1 MLSQLAAACKV
12 RKIFAHCL
20 DTVRGGGIFAI
31 GNVVQPP
38 IVKTTPLVP
47 NATHYNVN
55 LQGISVGGATLQLP
69 TSTFDSGDSKGTIID
84 SGTTLAYL
92 PREVYRTLLT
102 AVWELLHE
110 TNNLCAE

>member
-1 MLSQLAAACKV
+1 MNDALE
-12 RKIFAHCL
+12 
-20 DTVRGGGIFAI
+20 
-31 GNVVQPP
+31 
-38 IVKTTPLVP
+38 PLIEIYHR
-47 NATHYNVN
+47 THYNVN